1 MKYFISICMSIVLIF
16 GVVGYVQAPVSAMVF
31 ADGYNGSTY
40 EGASVDTMAYDHK
53 TDGEISIKGA
63 LPKYH
68 NSGVNRNAC
77 ANVAGS
83 ILLGYYDKNYD
94 ELIPNFKAA
103 RVIRDK
109 VLFAGQTDAV
119 QKVTDELYVKMKTNT
134 TGDGTT
140 VKDFKSGLESYVE
153 QQDRHI
159 SYSSLVSRERLG
171 IQKYK
176 ETIDNERP
184 IVLFVSRYTM
194 IDLYDGIKENNK
206 SDTYNFLHYGGDHVL
221 VGYGIRE
228 IKYYNKDGSLKD
240 EINLLMVATGYY
252 QDPLAYVIIND
263 TMRIVDGYDVKIY

>member
-1 MKYFISICMSIVLIF
+1 MKHFVAICMSVLLMF
-16 GVVGYVQAPVSAMVF
+16 GVVGYVPAPVLEMVF
-31 ADGYNGSTY
+31 ADGYNGTTY
-40 EGASVDTMAYDHK
+40 EGSSVETMEYYTK
-53 TDGEISIKGA
+53 TDNEISTKGA
-63 LPKYH
+63 LPKYY
-68 NSGVNRNAC
+68 NAGSNTNAC

-83 ILLGYYDKNYD
+83 ILLGYYDKDYD
-94 ELIPNFKAA
+94 ELIPDFKAA

-109 VLFAGQTDAV
+109 IIYATQTDAV
-119 QKVTDELYVKMKTNT
+119 QKVTDELYDKMKTNE

-140 VKDFKSGLESYVE
+140 VKDFKTGLESYVE
-153 QQDRHI
+153 QQGRNI
-159 SYSSLVSRERLG
+159 SYNSLVSRERLD
-171 IQKYK
+171 IQEYK
-176 ETIDNERP
+176 EAVDNERP

-240 EINLLMVATGYY
+240 EINLLMVATGYL

-263 TMRIVDGYDVKIY
+263 TMRIIDGYEVNIY